1 MSQIIAISFSSDKP
15 SLITVIHLTIK
26 STITVCF
33 LVKDSDG
40 VPVRVQAVVKRNRE
54 QDGYFLISSVC
65 SCIVEIVGEDSN
77 RSSRCAA
84 SLREQSAATF
94 RRPKFCWQRDLAES
108 ANKMQTSEEKEKYE
122 LIFLFQQDPNSH
134 NESGGWVCLEK
145 ETWTGLLLLRWQ
157 HRVSVQKKFTADSFC
172 YFYQWGVRWCA
183 GSISVTVRSVV
194 TWGFEGCS
202 PQSCSW
208 YEWRTAERPWCLQ
221 TKEQK
226 EREERVPV
234 CGSISVRKTVNVI
247 QTPSCRPLLQ
257 PQCCT
262 LWDFSNKRDFT

>member
-1 MSQIIAISFSSDKP
+1 MYFNFQRCNAEVCHAGFNGDIKICVSQIIAISFSSDKP
-15 SLITVIHLTIK
+15 SLRTVIHLTIK

-33 LVKDSDG
+33 PVKDSDG
-40 VPVRVQAVVKRNRE
+40 APVRVQAVVKRNRE

-157 HRVSVQKKFTADSFC
+157 HHVSVQKKFTA
-172 YFYQWGVRWCA
+172 RL
-183 GSISVTVRSVV
+183 IPSVTFISEVSGDVQAA
-194 TWGFEGCS
+194 S
-202 PQSCSW
+202 QS
-208 YEWRTAERPWCLQ
+208 Q
-221 TKEQK
+221 
-226 EREERVPV
+226 
-234 CGSISVRKTVNVI
+234 
-247 QTPSCRPLLQ
+247 
-257 PQCCT
+257 
-262 LWDFSNKRDFT
+262 